1 MRWIDTLCYLSRAK
15 YELSH
20 NLTEIVNCVIDK
32 RYGCIDYENYIHK
45 DINFITHYKCAYKK
59 LILTTILKSIR
70 IKYVSYW
77 GDLRNAK
84 EDKEFLGI
92 LYNLIDMR
100 SDDHTQDDEVIEYIS
115 GLSPQYKLFDIDIMP
130 NTIPF
135 IVKNRTKQSMYDNP
149 FLGRDTFI

>member
-1 MRWIDTLCYLSRAK
+1 MRWIDTLCHLSKAK

-32 RYGCIDYENYIHK
+32 RYGCIDYENYIHD
-45 DINFITHYKCAYKK
+45 DINFITHYKCAHKK

-92 LYNLIDMR
+92 LYNLIDML
-100 SDDHTQDDEVIEYIS
+100 SDDHTQDEEVIEYIS
-115 GLSPQYKLFDIDIMP
+115 GLSPQCKLFDIDIMP

-135 IVKNRTKQSMYDNP
+135 IVKNRTK
-149 FLGRDTFI
+149 

>member
-32 RYGCIDYENYIHK
+32 RYGCIDYENYIHN

-92 LYNLIDMR
+92 LYNLIDML
-100 SDDHTQDDEVIEYIS
+100 SDDHTQDEEVIEYIS
-115 GLSPQYKLFDIDIMP
+115 GLSTQCKLFDIDIMP

-135 IVKNRTKQSMYDNP
+135 IIKNRTK
-149 FLGRDTFI
+149 

>member
-1 MRWIDTLCYLSRAK
+1 MRWIDTLCHLSRAK

-20 NLTEIVNCVIDK
+20 HLTTIVNYVIYK
-32 RYGCIDYENYIHK
+32 RYDCIDYENYIHD

-92 LYNLIDMR
+92 LYNLIDLL
-100 SDDHTQDDEVIEYIS
+100 SDDHTQDEEVIEYIS
-115 GLSPQYKLFDIDIMP
+115 GISSQNYIFKIDIMP
-130 NTIPF
+130 STIPF
-135 IVKNRTKQSMYDNP
+135 IIKKHTD
-149 FLGRDTFI
+149 